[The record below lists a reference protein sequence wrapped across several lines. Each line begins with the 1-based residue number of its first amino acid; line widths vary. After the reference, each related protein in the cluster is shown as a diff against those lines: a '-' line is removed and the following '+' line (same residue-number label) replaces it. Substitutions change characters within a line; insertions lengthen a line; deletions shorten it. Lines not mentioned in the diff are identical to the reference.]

1 MHKISPQYSH
11 QIYIS
16 NEYCNALMI
25 HITDII
31 CYCKDKKKKCKT
43 TFIIHDEKIKRNRL
57 NMLLYCIPINIVTH
71 DD

>member
-31 CYCKDKKKKCKT
+31 CYCKDKKKNV
-43 TFIIHDEKIKRNRL
+43 KRL
-57 NMLLYCIPINIVTH
+57 SSFMMKK
-71 DD
+71 